1 MGGLLDSMNDFAK
14 GGGEGAWDGAKGMVE
29 GVGSLAKGG
38 YDLATSADARKQA

>member
-1 MGGLLDSMNDFAK
+1 MDSMNDFAK